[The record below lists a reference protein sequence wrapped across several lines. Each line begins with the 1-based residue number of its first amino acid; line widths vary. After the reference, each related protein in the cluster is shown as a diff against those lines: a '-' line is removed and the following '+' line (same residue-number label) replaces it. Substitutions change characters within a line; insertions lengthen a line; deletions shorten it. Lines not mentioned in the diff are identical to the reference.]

1 MSSEDSTPVEDGE
14 RADQNLEAAIVR
26 ARTGAVAVRN
36 WQSVL
41 SEFKGMYEEN
51 GFGRD
56 LKKIFMQSVR
66 ET

>member
-1 MSSEDSTPVEDGE
+1 MSSEDPTGADQ
-14 RADQNLEAAIVR
+14 RADENLETAIRR

-56 LKKIFMQSVR
+56 VKLIFMQTVR
-66 ET
+66 ES

>member
-1 MSSEDSTPVEDGE
+1 MSTEDPE
-14 RADQNLEAAIVR
+14 RAEQRAEKNLEAAITR

-56 LKKIFMQSVR
+56 VKLIFMQTVR
-66 ET
+66 ES

>member
-1 MSSEDSTPVEDGE
+1 MSTEDPE
-14 RADQNLEAAIVR
+14 RAEQRADENLEAAITR
-26 ARTGAVAVRN
+26 ARTGAVVVRN

-56 LKKIFMQSVR
+56 VKVLFMQPAR
-66 ET
+66 ER